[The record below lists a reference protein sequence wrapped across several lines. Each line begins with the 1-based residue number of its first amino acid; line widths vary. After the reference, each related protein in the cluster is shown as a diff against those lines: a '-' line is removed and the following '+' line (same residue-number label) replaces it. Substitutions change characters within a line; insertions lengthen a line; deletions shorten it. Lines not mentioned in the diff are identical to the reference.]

1 MKRFLF
7 WQGVKTIVFMVS
19 LLPLLVLFYETI
31 NDQLGANPIEML
43 HFRLGD
49 WALRFLCLGL
59 AISPVKQIT
68 NIKELLRFKRM
79 LGLYAFFYAS
89 LHFLV
94 YICLDLRLSIDEFID
109 EASKSPYI
117 LVGLL
122 AYSLL
127 IPLALTSTK
136 AMQKRLGR
144 KWKQLH
150 RLVYLAIVFAAIH
163 FLWLVKAD
171 RTEPFIYVAI
181 IFVLLGFR
189 MLKLN
194 RIKGLLGLG
203 K

>member
-1 MKRFLF
+1 MKHPLF
-7 WQGVKTIVFMVS
+7 WQGIKIIVFMVS
-19 LLPLLVLFYETI
+19 LLPFLVLFYETI

-43 HFRLGD
+43 HFKLGD

-59 AISPVKQIT
+59 AISPIKQIT
-68 NIKELLRFKRM
+68 KLKELVHFKRM

-94 YICLDLRLSIDEFID
+94 YICLDLQFSIEAFID
-109 EASKSPYI
+109 EVSKSPYI
-117 LVGLL
+117 IVGLL

-144 KWKQLH
+144 QWKQLH
-150 RLVYLAIVFAAIH
+150 RLVYLVIVFAVVH

-171 RTEPFIYVAI
+171 RTAPFIYVMF
-181 IFVLLGFR
+181 IFILLSFR
-189 MLKLN
+189 ILN
-194 RIKGLLGLG
+194 LNKIKGLLGIR

>member
-1 MKRFLF
+1 MKHLLF
-7 WQGVKTIVFMVS
+7 WQGMKIIVFIVS
-19 LLPLLVLFYETI
+19 LCPFLVLLYDAI
-31 NDQLGANPIEML
+31 NDQLGANPIETL

-59 AISPVKQIT
+59 AISPIKKIT
-68 NIKELLRFKRM
+68 KIKELVRFKRM

-94 YICLDLRLSIDEFID
+94 YIGLDLRFSIEEFID
-109 EASKSPYI
+109 EISKSPYI
-117 LVGLL
+117 IVGLL

-136 AMQKRLGR
+136 AIQKWLGR

-171 RTEPFIYVAI
+171 RTEPFIYIAI

-194 RIKGLLGLG
+194 
-203 K
+203 